1 MGKCSSSIV
10 WLVLITGLNCAVA
23 DPLVVGDFSARGLVG
38 WDEHSFNGNTEYRLT
53 ELDGIRVVEAVS
65 RASASV
71 LVRELR
77 IDLEET
83 PYLNWRWRIENTIE
97 TANET
102 VKSGDDY
109 PARIYIV
116 NEGGMFPWQ
125 KRSVNYVWSSKQ
137 PQGAAWPSAYTS
149 LSQMISL
156 RSGPQKAGRWMDER
170 RNVRKDFRRLFDQ
183 DVRYVGV
190 IAIMTDTD
198 DTGEVAKAHYGDIYF
213 SAD

>member
-1 MGKCSSSIV
+1 M
-10 WLVLITGLNCAVA
+10 
-23 DPLVVGDFSARGLVG
+23 
-38 WDEHSFNGNTEYRLT
+38 
-53 ELDGIRVVEAVS
+53 VEAVS

-71 LVRELR
+71 LVRELH

-116 NEGGMFPWQ
+116 NDGGIFPWQ

-137 PQGAAWPSAYTS
+137 PQGAVWPSAYTS

-170 RNVRKDFRRLFDQ
+170 RNVREDFRNLFDQ
-183 DVRYVGV
+183 DVCYVGV
-190 IAIMTDTD
+190 IALMTDTD